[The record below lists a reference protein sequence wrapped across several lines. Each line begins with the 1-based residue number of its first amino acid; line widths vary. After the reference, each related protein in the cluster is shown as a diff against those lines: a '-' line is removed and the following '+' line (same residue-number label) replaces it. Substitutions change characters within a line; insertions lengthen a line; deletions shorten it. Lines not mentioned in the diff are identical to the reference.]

1 MVEENQTE
9 YIIESLRG
17 GFYKYPGAMRKTI
30 RALENYLID
39 KPIEFLSNDK
49 IEIKRNIH

>member
-30 RALENYLID
+30 RALENYLND
-39 KPIEFLSNDK
+39 KPVEFLSSDK
-49 IEIKRNIH
+49 VEIKTNFH